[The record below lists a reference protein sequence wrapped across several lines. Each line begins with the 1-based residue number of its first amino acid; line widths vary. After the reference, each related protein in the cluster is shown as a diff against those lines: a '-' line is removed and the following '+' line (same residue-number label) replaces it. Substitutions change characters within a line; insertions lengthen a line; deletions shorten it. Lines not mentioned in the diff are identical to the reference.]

1 MKSGL
6 SILSWIVSGAVC
18 RGIITPEAI
27 EIASYVTFSEFHTF
41 TLAAI
46 TCPALLLR
54 GWSSLGARLV
64 PTLGTGISLL
74 MLQCLHEAGGMA
86 TGVKNKGNK

>member
-1 MKSGL
+1 MDC
-6 SILSWIVSGAVC
+6 VSGAVR
-18 RGIITPEAI
+18 RGVITPKAVQ
-27 EIASYVTFSEFHTF
+27 IASYVIFWEFHTF

-54 GWSSLGARLV
+54 GWSSLGAQLV

-74 MLQCLHEAGGMA
+74 MLQCFHEAGGMA
-86 TGVKNKGNK
+86 TGVKNKGHK